1 MSPRQPTTR
10 KSAKN
15 YTPAVRKYLAQ
26 LSKLVWQ
33 AQSLEGEYWQVLTA
47 KGETLAIVNDT
58 VTQPSISTQQA
69 AQLMADAP
77 LLLKELLLTHRA
89 LCHVANSVLL
99 LTEQKAGF
107 NDLTLA
113 TERNEQR
120 LALLGKYRDLIHT
133 DTQDNALNENNNKE
147 QSHD

>member
-1 MSPRQPTTR
+1 MSPSQPTAR

-26 LSKLVWQ
+26 LGKLDWQ
-33 AQSLEGEYWQVLTA
+33 AQSLDAEYWQVLTA

-58 VTQPSISTQQA
+58 VTQPHISTQQA

-89 LCHVANSVLL
+89 LCHVASRVLL
-99 LTEQKAGF
+99 LTEQKVGF
-107 NDLTLA
+107 NDLKLA

-133 DTQDNALNENNNKE
+133 DTQDNALNANTNKE

>member
-1 MSPRQPTTR
+1 MSPRQPTAR

-107 NDLTLA
+107 NNLTLA

-133 DTQDNALNENNNKE
+133 DTQDNALNANTNKE
-147 QSHD
+147 KSHD